1 MDQDCNFLV
10 SPYIDNRTHQKRLT
24 LPVHPT
30 VIPIL
35 RFQNPIQISTRSMK
49 LMGTGHGISGR
60 RGGFERG
67 KKACGDKTPSYPFP
81 FAGEILPSPLEATWL
96 SFALPPP
103 PLKQKT
109 SPLFLSPYFFLGF
122 LTSLFRFDEGKRY
135 QNVGFAISL
144 LAGIHIVT
152 SAAPSILN
160 DQIAPNNC

>member
-35 RFQNPIQISTRSMK
+35 RLNNPIQISTRS
-49 LMGTGHGISGR
+49 MGTGHGISGR

-81 FAGEILPSPLEATWL
+81 SAGEILPSPLEATWL
-96 SFALPPP
+96 PFALPPP
-103 PLKQKT
+103 PLKQKS
-109 SPLFLSPYFFLGF
+109 SPLFLSPRFFLGC
-122 LTSLFRFDEGKRY
+122 LPYLFRFDDGK
-135 QNVGFAISL
+135 
-144 LAGIHIVT
+144 
-152 SAAPSILN
+152 
-160 DQIAPNNC
+160 